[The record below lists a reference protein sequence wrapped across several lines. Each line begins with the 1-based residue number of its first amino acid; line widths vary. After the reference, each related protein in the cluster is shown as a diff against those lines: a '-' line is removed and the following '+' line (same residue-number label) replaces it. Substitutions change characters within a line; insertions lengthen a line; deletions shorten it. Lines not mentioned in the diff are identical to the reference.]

1 VPVHELLNEGR
12 EALVDSVGS
21 PSGRRARTVG
31 DRGPATRWPERSIA
45 IGNGVSVASATAR
58 DASAQSA
65 QVASAPGISMPACS
79 KSVAFT
85 KAPVMVS
92 WLCMP

>member
-1 VPVHELLNEGR
+1 
-12 EALVDSVGS
+12 
-21 PSGRRARTVG
+21 
-31 DRGPATRWPERSIA
+31 
-45 IGNGVSVASATAR
+45 VSVASATAR
-58 DASAQSA
+58 LAAAQSA

-92 WLCMP
+92 CECIP

>member
-1 VPVHELLNEGR
+1 M
-12 EALVDSVGS
+12 A
-21 PSGRRARTVG
+21 
-31 DRGPATRWPERSIA
+31 GPATRWPERSIA
-45 IGNGVSVASATAR
+45 IGKGVPVASATAR
-58 DASAQSA
+58 EAAAHSA
-65 QVASAPGISMPACS
+65 QVASSAGISTPACS